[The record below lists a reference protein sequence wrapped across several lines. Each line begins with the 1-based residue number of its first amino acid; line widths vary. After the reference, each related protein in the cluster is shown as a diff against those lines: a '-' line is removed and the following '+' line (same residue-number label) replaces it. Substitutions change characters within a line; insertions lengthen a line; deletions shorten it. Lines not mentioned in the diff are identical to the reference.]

1 MNKFSLLLAPLALMP
16 LLSSCQQQQTY
27 PVFWY
32 EQADG
37 SEAGASFTI
46 AYRNRYYVRQP
57 LFNLSHFAKFSS
69 FMEEDGSYGVTLYLK
84 PEYRNRL
91 YTATLNN
98 QGHYLLPVVNN
109 MAFAPILIDGPK
121 NNGKLTIWGGLNG
134 YDLKMI
140 SREVEPVNPEIEEKR
155 YKDDNPRPVPK
166 VPSNFKQQRDASGR
180 PIPQIF

>member
-1 MNKFSLLLAPLALMP
+1 MEKGGPAGERVFKSPGAP
-16 LLSSCQQQQTY
+16 T
-27 PVFWY
+27 
-32 EQADG
+32 
-37 SEAGASFTI
+37 
-46 AYRNRYYVRQP
+46 
-57 LFNLSHFAKFSS
+57 
-69 FMEEDGSYGVTLYLK
+69 
-84 PEYRNRL
+84 RL

-109 MAFAPILIDGPK
+109 MAFTPILIDGPK

-140 SREVEPVNPEIEEKR
+140 SRKVEPVNPEIEEKR

>member
-69 FMEEDGSYGVTLYLK
+69 FV
-84 PEYRNRL
+84 R
-91 YTATLNN
+91 
-98 QGHYLLPVVNN
+98 
-109 MAFAPILIDGPK
+109 
-121 NNGKLTIWGGLNG
+121 
-134 YDLKMI
+134 
-140 SREVEPVNPEIEEKR
+140 
-155 YKDDNPRPVPK
+155 
-166 VPSNFKQQRDASGR
+166 RDAVSEAGV
-180 PIPQIF
+180 PQPPLHGNAE